1 MTLRREL
8 PRRTFLK
15 GVGTAIALPWLDAM
29 APATA
34 RAVSGNGS
42 PPCRMAFVYVP
53 NGVHIKHWTPQSEDT
68 DFELPQILEPLTP
81 YREKLLVLTGLTHDK
96 ARANGDGPGDHA
108 RSAAAYLTGVQPK
121 KTHGADIRAG
131 ISVDQVAASGIG
143 RETPLPSLELG
154 CDRGLQ
160 SGNCDSGYSCAYSAN
175 ISWRTRSTPMA
186 KENNPRL
193 VFERL
198 FGSDNPSE
206 AAQSRAKRK
215 LYNKSILDFV
225 LEDTRRLKAELG
237 STDRKKIDE
246 YLHAVREIEERLRA
260 AEGARVFEPPLAR
273 PDGKPDDYG
282 EHIRLMFDLMTV
294 AYQGDLTRISTFM
307 IANEGSNRP
316 YRFID
321 VPEGHHDLSHHG
333 GDEEKLAKIAKIN
346 RFHVEQFAYF
356 IDKLET
362 TPEGEGS
369 LLDNLMIVYGSG
381 ISDGNR
387 HNHNDLPVLLV
398 GGGRGAIKPGRH
410 VRYADGTPMVNL
422 YLSMLDLLGVA
433 TDSLGDS
440 TGKLDYLS
448 DIA

>member
-1 MTLRREL
+1 MILRRKL

-15 GVGTAIALPWLDAM
+15 GAGTAIALPWLDAM
-29 APATA
+29 VPAMA
-34 RAVSGNGS
+34 RAGSGDS

-53 NGVHIKHWTPQSEDT
+53 NGVHIQHWTPASEGT
-68 DFELPQILEPLTP
+68 DFELPQSLEPLAP
-81 YREKLLVLTGLTHDK
+81 YRKNLQVLTGLTHDK

-108 RSAAAYLTGVQPK
+108 RAAAAFLTGVQPK
-121 KTHGADIRAG
+121 KTHGADIHAG
-131 ISVDQVAASGIG
+131 VSADQVAAAVIG
-143 RETPLPSLELG
+143 SKTPLPSIELG
-154 CDRGLQ
+154 CDRGMQ

-175 ISWRTRSTPMA
+175 ISWRTPSTPMA

-198 FGSDNPSE
+198 FGSEDPAE
-206 AAQSRAKRK
+206 AAESRAKRK

-225 LEDTRRLKAELG
+225 LEDTRQLKARLG
-237 STDRKKIDE
+237 ETDRKKIDE
-246 YLHAVREIEERLRA
+246 YLHAVRQIEKRLA
-260 AEGARVFEPPLAR
+260 SAEVAEVFEPSLDR
-273 PDGKPDDYG
+273 PDGKPDDYR

-294 AYQGDLTRISTFM
+294 AYQGDITRISTFM
-307 IANEGSNRP
+307 IANEGSNRS

-346 RFHVEQFAYF
+346 RFHMEQFAYF
-356 IDKLET
+356 IDRLET

-398 GGGRGAIKPGRH
+398 GGGRGRLKPGRH
-410 VRYADGTPMVNL
+410 TRYADGTPMVNL
-422 YLSMLDLLGVA
+422 YLSMLDLLGVP
-433 TDSLGDS
+433 TDLLGDS
-440 TGKLDYLS
+440 TGKLNYLS